1 MRRTLIALVS
11 SVLLTSALVLA
22 GPIPADR
29 AASAQS
35 TNDVIGSWLLE
46 LTGTDAAADQPTTPA
61 LATFFADGSLIVS
74 DLPVRPASDLDGSP
88 EPSPSAQPAGS
99 PAALL
104 YTTAGQGIW
113 TSTGSVRAALTF
125 VELVT
130 DGTGSLVAT
139 VTVSATVKVDETG
152 DAMTGPYSVT
162 SVGPDGQPLPDS
174 SGTLEGTRIKIALIA
189 DFRGD
194 QDAGTLDI
202 AFQDK
207 STGDPDAWSWDFGD
221 GRTGSR
227 QDPTHTYAEAG
238 EYQVTLTVTTADS
251 TATKTRTVTVDP
263 VPAPAADFGSD
274 QDAGSLEVRFTDT
287 SRGDPDAWS
296 WDFGDGRTG
305 GRQNPTHTYAEAGEY
320 QVKLTVS
327 NVGGSDSKTTTVT
340 VKSVPSA
347 AADFTAEQDAGTL
360 KVRFSDSSTGKPT
373 SWSWDFGD
381 GDTGSRQNPTHTYA
395 EAGEYQV
402 KLTSQERGRLR
413 QQDEHGHRRSGGLTR
428 SGLSNRRTIRSRSTF
443 LPHHIL
449 RIARQGAEP

>member
-11 SVLLTSALVLA
+11 SVLLTAALVLA
-22 GPIPADR
+22 GPIPAHQ

-35 TNDVIGSWLLE
+35 TNDVVGSWLVE
-46 LTGTDAAADQPTTPA
+46 LTGTDAAADQPPTPA
-61 LATFFADGSLIVS
+61 LATFFADRSLIVS
-74 DLPVRPASDLDGSP
+74 DLPVRTASELEASP
-88 EPSPSAQPAGS
+88 DASPSAS

-113 TSTGSVRAALTF
+113 TSTGSVRAAVTF
-125 VELVT
+125 VQLVT
-130 DGTGSLVAT
+130 DASGSLVAT

-162 SVGPDGQPLPDS
+162 STGPDGQPLPDS
-174 SGTLEGTRIKIALIA
+174 SGTLEGARIKIALIA

-194 QDAGTLDI
+194 QESGTLDI

-227 QDPTHTYAEAG
+227 QSPTHTYAEAG

-251 TATKTRTVTVDP
+251 SATKTRTVTVDP
-263 VPAPAADFGSD
+263 VPAPTSDFGSD

-287 SRGDPDAWS
+287 SSGDPDAWR

-305 GRQNPTHTYAEAGEY
+305 SRQNPTHTYAEAGEY
-320 QVKLTVS
+320 QVKLTAS
-327 NVGGSDSKTTTVT
+327 NVGGSDSKTGTVT

-347 AADFTAEQDAGTL
+347 TADFTAEQDAGTL
-360 KVRFSDSSTGKPT
+360 VVRFSDDSTGKPT

-395 EAGEYQV
+395 EAGDYQV
-402 KLTSQERGRLR
+402 KLTIKNA
-413 QQDEHGHRRSGGLTR
+413 GGSDSKT
-428 SGLSNRRTIRSRSTF
+428 STVTVD
-443 LPHHIL
+443 
-449 RIARQGAEP
+449 AEASPAPG